1 MDIYDIKNL
10 PILEESVKKQASNGE
25 YDFEGN
31 KSLLKLYSCYP
42 DSLNIDI
49 LLMALILSM
58 MRLPYTDYLAMSCLV
73 PRKLKNDD
81 KFKYLSS
88 CVTLLEGGAFEE
100 FWTKYNSNKPFFNSI
115 NNFENAIRSFVMSNV
130 RSTYSIIDKPK
141 LQSLLGLNSNDIDN
155 YLKSSS
161 DVNMSDSTDTSIAMQ
176 KSSTRQQ
183 LNANYEDYL
192 QASDVFGLLRE
203 VKSAELA
210 SKIAQF

>member
-115 NNFENAIRSFVMSNV
+115 NNFEKAIRSFVMSNV

>member
-1 MDIYDIKNL
+1 
-10 PILEESVKKQASNGE
+10 
-25 YDFEGN
+25 
-31 KSLLKLYSCYP
+31 
-42 DSLNIDI
+42 
-49 LLMALILSM
+49 
-58 MRLPYTDYLAMSCLV
+58 
-73 PRKLKNDD
+73 
-81 KFKYLSS
+81 
-88 CVTLLEGGAFEE
+88 
-100 FWTKYNSNKPFFNSI
+100 
-115 NNFENAIRSFVMSNV
+115 MSNV